1 LKIIHVVSALTK
13 GGAERVVVELAN
25 QGVLNGH
32 TVTIIASN
40 YYDKTILQNFLSPRV
55 EVIFISKSWIR
66 AYISIPFFIF
76 VKRKLLYKADILH
89 CHLSFGS
96 LFGAI
101 AFFLKK
107 IVSFSSKVKIVE
119 TNHSVG
125 MKLPKKNILI
135 ARFLGLFKNGYVLMA
150 NDVYWENTYK
160 KGKPIVEVIPNGIK
174 ELLPITSPQHK
185 QATLDSFNLPKRYK
199 YLIGTVGMLR
209 PDRQPILYIKLVK
222 KIVDTIGDDIMF
234 IMGGSGTEEQILKTE
249 IERLS
254 LQKNI
259 TMIGLV
265 SNPVNLMSV
274 LDVYVS
280 LSVQSNVGISMIE
293 AAMCKTCVVGY
304 QLNDLYTTN
313 DLDWVWSSNDLD
325 LLAAKII
332 HLLKNDSERR
342 EMISKQNNYVFNNLT
357 VQKCSIAMNIFIRK
371 YVQNRV

>member
-32 TVTIIASN
+32 QVTVIAAN
-40 YYDKTILQNFLSPRV
+40 YYDKTILQNFLLPNV
-55 EVIFISKSWIR
+55 EVLFVSKSWIR

-76 VKRKLLYKADILH
+76 TKRKLIYTADILH

-101 AFFLKK
+101 TFFFKK
-107 IVSFSSKVKIVE
+107 IIAFSSKVKIVE

-125 MKLPKKNILI
+125 MKLPKKNILV
-135 ARFLGLFKNGYVLMA
+135 ARFLGLFKHGYVLMA
-150 NDVYWENTYK
+150 NDMYWENTYK

-174 ELLPITSPQHK
+174 EIIPITSPQQK
-185 QATLDSFNLPKRYK
+185 QAILDSFNLPPKYK

-209 PDRQPILYIKLVK
+209 PDRQPIIYIKLLK
-222 KIVDTIGDDIMF
+222 KIVDTIGNDIMF

-249 IERLS
+249 IERLG

-313 DLDWVWSSNDLD
+313 DLDWVWSSNNLD

-332 HLLKNDSERR
+332 HLLKNNNERR

-357 VQKCSIAMNIFIRK
+357 VQKMQGNYEFFYKKICSK
-371 YVQNRV
+371 